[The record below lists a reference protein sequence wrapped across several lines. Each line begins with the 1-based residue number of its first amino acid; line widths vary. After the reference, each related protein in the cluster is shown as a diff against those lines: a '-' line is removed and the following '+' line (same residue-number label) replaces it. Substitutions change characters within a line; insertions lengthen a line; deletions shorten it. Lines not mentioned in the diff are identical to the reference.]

1 MERRSRKTIQKE
13 LIEKAVNSINSFFTA
28 EDIYKLIKKEDSKIG
43 IATVYRFLNSLK
55 KENKIYSYICDRK
68 TLFSKE
74 RNSHCHYTCEKTGKI
89 IHFEIDNLEFL
100 KEIKRKIPGTIKSI
114 QLEVK
119 GICDDCIN

>member
-13 LIEKAVNSINSFFTA
+13 LIEKTVSSINSFFTA

-43 IATVYRFLNSLK
+43 IATIYRFLNNLRK
-55 KENKIYSYICDRK
+55 KNKIYSYICDRK

-74 RNSHCHYTCEKTGKI
+74 KNSHCHYTCEKTGKI

-119 GICDDCIN
+119 GICDGCVK